1 MSLISDLRTYFDD
14 RIKALDATYV
24 FIDDPFGDDSIS
36 ENYGD
41 SNYKLWFGGISRE
54 KGPNYYSDI
63 IEATIEI
70 YSEECRDNT
79 GAFDSVY
86 NKAIEMADYIIDPV
100 CIETVSSITDI
111 QLNSIE
117 PSPVGD
123 NDNMVKVVLL
133 FTIRKDFKF
142 C

>member
-14 RIKALDATYV
+14 RIKAVEPSYE

-41 SNYKLWFGGISRE
+41 SKYKLYFGVFERE
-54 KGPNYYSDI
+54 KGPDFYQDI
-63 IEATIEI
+63 LPATLEI

-79 GAFDSVY
+79 TAFDTIY
-86 NKAIEMADYIIDPV
+86 DKAIKMADHITDPV
-100 CIETVSSITDI
+100 CRNTIGGITDI
-111 QLNSIE
+111 ELVTIE
-117 PSPVGD
+117 PSPIES
-123 NDNMVKVVLL
+123 NDNMVRLEL
-133 FTIRKDFKF
+133 SFNIRRDFKF